1 MSLKS
6 DPVGSFSEEMIF
18 SSFDSQFSEFFEDLL
33 RVSHLLLSVSQIP
46 LLTIVFNCP
55 LHLFSK
61 CNVSRASLFPS
72 CLLAS
77 CPLASNLQIIFF
89 TLSWY
94 HFLSHSFIW
103 RPLISEI
110 FALTMIKKQKSK
122 VYQSKVLVACQNMS
136 NKWHLRELKC
146 KQIICKLWRYSLFY
160 GTLKGKGA

>member
-1 MSLKS
+1 MILFFIRFSILLNLWRPSPCPPSLIECFTNNS
-6 DPVGSFSEEMIF
+6 P
-18 SSFDSQFSEFFEDLL
+18 
-33 RVSHLLLSVSQIP
+33 H
-46 LLTIVFNCP
+46 IVVICP

-160 GTLKGKGA
+160 RTLKGKGA